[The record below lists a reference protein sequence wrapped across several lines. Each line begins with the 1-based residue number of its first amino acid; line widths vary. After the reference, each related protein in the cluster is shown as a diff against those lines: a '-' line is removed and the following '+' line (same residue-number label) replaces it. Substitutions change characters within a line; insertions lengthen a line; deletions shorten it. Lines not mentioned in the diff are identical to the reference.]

1 MLPPLW
7 LATAPIQNK
16 LYLKSIRWESNRRRD
31 AHVFHIFSRTA
42 GSMWLGLL
50 LLLVASLA
58 SAKRAPSAQ
67 ESAVIE
73 EVTAKQLERI
83 LAEKDYVAVFWC
95 K

>member
-1 MLPPLW
+1 
-7 LATAPIQNK
+7 
-16 LYLKSIRWESNRRRD
+16 
-31 AHVFHIFSRTA
+31 
-42 GSMWLGLL
+42 MWLGLL